1 MIILGIDPGYKRIG
15 YGIIENHSNQFKL
28 IKAGLLKIPAGDSA
42 KTASSVSLEIK
53 NLIDKFKPNLLALE
67 KLYFSKNQKTA
78 LKVAEMRGVIALA
91 ATEKGLPIKEF
102 TPNEIKSGIAG
113 YGLADKKAV
122 AKMVRLTL
130 NEPSLRVL
138 DDVSDALAA
147 AIVASY
153 QKF

>member
-15 YGIIENHSNQFKL
+15 YGIIENHSNRFKL
-28 IKAGLLKIPAGDSA
+28 TKAGLLKIPAGDSA

-53 NLIDKFKPNLLALE
+53 SLIEKFKPDLLALE

-78 LKVAEMRGVIALA
+78 LKVAEMRGVISLA
-91 ATEKGLPIKEF
+91 ATEKNLPIKEF

-130 NEPSLRVL
+130 NKPYLNVL

-147 AIVASY
+147 AIVASS

>member
-15 YGIIENHSNQFKL
+15 YGIIEKKSSHLKL
-28 IKAGLLKIPAGDSA
+28 LISGLLKIPAGDSA
-42 KTASSVSLEIK
+42 NVAAAISLEIK
-53 NLIDKFKPNLLALE
+53 SLVDKFKPNLLALE

-78 LKVAEMRGVIALA
+78 LKVAEMRGVISLA
-91 ATEKGLPIKEF
+91 ATEKNLPIKEF

-138 DDVSDALAA
+138 DDESDALAA
-147 AIVASY
+147 AIVASN